1 MGSAASIAAP
11 KVRQAQLARDLGVS
25 RQSINELVKRGVIVA
40 DGSGLI
46 DVGLARIALA
56 DRLHPSAKTAAAIN
70 AAPQPPVPPPP
81 AAAPDSSAGDDTA
94 EHVTSY
100 HVAKTLREIAEARLA
115 ELKLAEQRGELVRV
129 AEVEASLAAKVAALR
144 EGFLQMP
151 ARLAPIMAAESDQA
165 RCHDILQAELR
176 QVLEQMLSP
185 PPAQKG
191 TTA

>member
-40 DGSGLI
+40 DGAGLI

-56 DRLHPSAKTAAAIN
+56 DRLHPSAKTAAAIS
-70 AAPQPPVPPPP
+70 AAPPPVAVPPP
-81 AAAPDSSAGDDTA
+81 AAAESADDTSA

-129 AEVEASLAAKVAALR
+129 AEVESSLAAKVAALR

-151 ARLAPIMAAESDQA
+151 ARLAPIMAAETDQA

-176 QVLEQMLSP
+176 QVLSLLTSP
-185 PPAQKG
+185 A
-191 TTA
+191 AAAA